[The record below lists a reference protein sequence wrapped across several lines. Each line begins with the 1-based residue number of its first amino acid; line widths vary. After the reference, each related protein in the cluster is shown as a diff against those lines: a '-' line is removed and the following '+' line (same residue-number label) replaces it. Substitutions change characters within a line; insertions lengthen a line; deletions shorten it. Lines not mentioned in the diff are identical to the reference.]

1 VTSGLTLGI
10 DLGTTYS
17 AVATVDATG
26 RPRVLPNRLGEL
38 TTPSVVSFLDG
49 SEVVVGSLAK
59 DRRATDPEGTVALI
73 KRHMGTHYPLEFHG
87 AAHTPESVSAL
98 ILRAVVEDAAAEL
111 GAPPG
116 EPVRAVVTVPAYFGL
131 REKEATQQAARL
143 AGIEVL
149 ELVAEPV
156 AAALHYGV
164 ADTGPTVLGNRTIL
178 VYDLGGGTFD
188 CTVLHCTGGAVAV
201 LATDGDSHLGGA
213 EVDERL
219 GDALLERLAGELPAD
234 ADHPADDEALVQE
247 AIGLAEIAKR
257 NLAGKERH
265 RVTLR
270 HAGHVLKVDVDR
282 DMVAGIS
289 GDLVDRTMVILE
301 RLLAA
306 AGPGVTIDE
315 VVLVGGSSR
324 LPQVAAALTA
334 RFGRAPLL
342 SDPEL
347 AVALGAAVRA
357 DRLASAAGT
366 GALALAA
373 SQAVAVL
380 PRAVG
385 VLVRDSHDPAGLRE
399 FVQHVLTANAPLPA
413 TATAPFATIL
423 DNQATVRIQVFEQA
437 GAVVSEEAA
446 HNRRVLDG
454 EFSGLPDCPA
464 GSRVDVTISVGLDG
478 RLDVTA
484 NLAKRRGGQLT
495 LEAYVEG
502 VVDGAEAADLAARTS
517 AMMIRQ

>member
-1 VTSGLTLGI
+1 MTVILGI

-17 AVATVDATG
+17 AVATTDATG
-26 RPRVLPNRLGEL
+26 RPRVLLNRLGEL
-38 TTPSVVSFLDG
+38 TTPSVVSFLDDR
-49 SEVVVGSLAK
+49 EVVVGALAK

-87 AAHTPESVSAL
+87 GAHTPESVSAL
-98 ILRAVVEDAAAEL
+98 ILRAVVEDAAARL
-111 GAPPG
+111 GVSLPG

-131 REKEATQQAARL
+131 REKEATQQAAAL
-143 AGIEVL
+143 AGIDVL

-164 ADTGPTVLGNRTIL
+164 NDSTDRTIL

-188 CTVLHCTGGAVAV
+188 CTVLRCSGGNVAV

-213 EVDERL
+213 EIDERL
-219 GDALLERLAGELPAD
+219 GDALLERLAEELPAD

-257 NLAGKERH
+257 NLASKQRH
-265 RVTLR
+265 GITLR
-270 HAGHVLKVDVDR
+270 HAGHTLRLDVDR
-282 DMVAGIS
+282 EMVAGIS
-289 GDLVDRTMVILE
+289 GDLVDRTMVVVE

-306 AGPGVTIDE
+306 AGPSVTIDE

-334 RFGRAPLL
+334 RFGRPPLM

-357 DRLASAAGT
+357 NRLASAAGT

-373 SQAVAVL
+373 TQAVAVL
-380 PRAVG
+380 PRGVG
-385 VLVRDSHDPAGLRE
+385 VLVRDSNDKAGLRE
-399 FVQHVLTANAPLPA
+399 FVQHILTANTPFPA

-437 GAVVSEEAA
+437 GAVLSEEVA

-464 GSRVDVTISVGLDG
+464 GSKVDVTISVGLDG

-502 VVDGAEAADLAARTS
+502 VVDGAEAANLAARTS
-517 AMMIRQ
+517 AIMIRQ